1 MAAPTSPAL
10 EPAQQSAARLAGFLY
25 LFTMATA
32 NFAEFYARGRL
43 IVAGDAAQTARNIVA
58 SERLFRLGIVSNLI
72 TFASVVVLV
81 WALYVVLKPFNRN
94 VALLAAFWRLAESAI
109 FALIP
114 LNDFVTLRLLS
125 GDDYLRPLSTQQL
138 QALAYTFVEVHDAGY
153 LIGLV
158 FFGLGSTVFAYL
170 WFTSRYIP
178 RALAGLG
185 LFSSLLVAIVTPA
198 VMAIPSLGAI
208 VIPLYFA
215 PIFIFEVAL
224 GFWLL
229 LRGIQERCT

>member
-1 MAAPTSPAL
+1 
-10 EPAQQSAARLAGFLY
+10 
-25 LFTMATA
+25 
-32 NFAEFYARGRL
+32 
-43 IVAGDAAQTARNIVA
+43 VA

-81 WALYVVLKPFNRN
+81 WALYVVFKPFNRN

-125 GDDYLRPLSTQQL
+125 GDDDLRAFDAPQL

-198 VMAIPSLGAI
+198 VTAIPSLGAI